1 MKKFTQSTPTHTQKK
16 KKKVQS
22 QLRQNSNGRIKHDGL
37 VHFRGLAG
45 EKKEKK
51 RKNLVEKCGIIDY
64 ETIPTIVSVN
74 QT

>member
-1 MKKFTQSTPTHTQKK
+1 MKKFTQSTPTHTLKEKKK

-51 RKNLVEKCGIIDY
+51 RKKTLLR
-64 ETIPTIVSVN
+64 SVGS
-74 QT
+74 

>member
-1 MKKFTQSTPTHTQKK
+1 MMVLFTSEDWQEKK
-16 KKKVQS
+16 
-22 QLRQNSNGRIKHDGL
+22 R
-37 VHFRGLAG
+37 
-45 EKKEKK
+45 KEKK

>member
-1 MKKFTQSTPTHTQKK
+1 MKKFTQSTPTQKK

-45 EKKEKK
+45 EKKK
-51 RKNLVEKCGIIDY
+51 RKERTLLR
-64 ETIPTIVSVN
+64 SVGS
-74 QT
+74 

>member
-45 EKKEKK
+45 EKKK
-51 RKNLVEKCGIIDY
+51 RKERTLLR
-64 ETIPTIVSVN
+64 SVGS
-74 QT
+74 